1 MIYTRRGSLKR
12 EFGKKEFEASHILN
26 RKRNST
32 GSALANI
39 KYAHK
44 ISNANNRKFSSNIRS
59 GSAEESKPT
68 FGVRECHKVKIFCI
82 AAIMNINEVLCIFLL
97 ECNILIIINM
107 PGIVKGKEEIISTI
121 NDA

>member
-1 MIYTRRGSLKR
+1 MIYTRRGSLKK

-26 RKRNST
+26 QKRNST

-44 ISNANNRKFSSNIRS
+44 ISNANNRKFSSNVRA

-68 FGVRECHKVKIFCI
+68 FGVRERYKENKFYI
-82 AAIMNINEVLCIFLL
+82 ATTTLL
-97 ECNILIIINM
+97 LYTC
-107 PGIVKGKEEIISTI
+107 V
-121 NDA
+121 